1 MSEGVVSR
9 RGGEARPARELTTV
23 GVMVRRVLFALVG
36 GLALWL
42 SFPSMSLWF
51 FAPLGVAL
59 LAVATAGA
67 KAWQG
72 ALLGMLAGVAFF
84 WPLLTWIGIYLGPL
98 PVVALVTLQSLYV
111 ALAGWAMAVVQR
123 VDEPGHIPLLTP
135 VYVALAWTVPEWLRS
150 VTPFGGF
157 GWGRLAF
164 GQADAPWAPLVAYVG
179 ANGLSF
185 VVALMGALAA
195 YVVVRILAEPTPQA
209 PLSGRAV
216 ALPLGVVAV
225 LALAPAALPTTF
237 GEPEGTAQV
246 LAVQGNVPKPGLDFN
261 EERRAVTDNHARATV
276 EAAQRVASGE
286 LPQPDLV
293 LWPEN
298 SSDIDPIRNE
308 DAQQVITT
316 AVEAIAAPTLVGA
329 VLREPGEN
337 LSNAA
342 LLYEPGRGIVDRY
355 VKQRPVPFAE
365 YMPYR
370 TFFRAITPMV
380 DLLTRDFVP
389 GDRDV
394 VFTVPREGRPPIR
407 FASPICF
414 EVAID
419 DVMAAP
425 VTMGANLLVVPTNNA
440 TFGYTDESVQ
450 QLAISRIRA
459 MEFGRA
465 VVHVSTVGVSA
476 LVTPDGVAHQQTSLF
491 TQDILSGAVELR
503 STTTPAT
510 WLGPWPVVVAIPLLL
525 WVLYRRLRARP
536 RHDVSQRIGEPARTT

>member
-1 MSEGVVSR
+1 M
-9 RGGEARPARELTTV
+9 L
-23 GVMVRRVLFALVG
+23 RRVTFAIVG

-42 SFPSMSLWF
+42 SFPSMGLWF
-51 FAPLGVAL
+51 FAPVGVAL

-67 KAWQG
+67 AAWQG
-72 ALLGMLAGVAFF
+72 AVLGLLTGVAFF

-98 PVVALVTLQSLYV
+98 PVIALVALESLFT

-123 VDEPGHIPLLTP
+123 PVGRGVFGAWSPLF
-135 VYVALAWTVPEWLRS
+135 VALAWLVAEWLRS
-150 VTPFGGF
+150 IAPFGGF

-164 GQADAPWAPLVAYVG
+164 GQADAPYAPIVAYVG

-185 VVALMGALAA
+185 LVALVGALLAF
-195 YVVVRILAEPTPQA
+195 VVVRILAPPTALDQGATVPA
-209 PLSGRAV
+209 PSGREV
-216 ALPLGVVAV
+216 LTPLGVAAV
-225 LALAPAALPTTF
+225 LALAPALLPTTF
-237 GEPEGTAQV
+237 GAPEGQAQV
-246 LAVQGNVPKPGLDFN
+246 IAIQGNVPKPGLDFN

-276 EAAQRVASGE
+276 QAAQRVAAGE
-286 LPQPDLV
+286 LPVPDLV

-298 SSDIDPIRNE
+298 SSDIDPLRND
-308 DAQQVITT
+308 DAKRVITS
-316 AVEAIAAPTLVGA
+316 AVSAIGAPTLVGA

-342 LLYEPGRGIVDRY
+342 LLYQPGGEITERY

-370 TFFRAITPMV
+370 SFFRAITPMV
-380 DLLTRDFVP
+380 DLLSKDFVP

-394 VFTVPREGRPPIR
+394 VFTVPSASDTPIR

-414 EVAID
+414 EVSID

-425 VTMGANLLVVPTNNA
+425 VAMGANLLVVPTNNA

-465 VVHVSTVGVSA
+465 IVHISTVGVSA
-476 LVTPDGVAHQQTSLF
+476 LITPDGTAHQQTSLF
-491 TQDILSGAVELR
+491 TQEILAGELPLLHA
-503 STTTPAT
+503 TTPAT
-510 WLGPWPVVVAIPLLL
+510 HLGAWPMALAVPLLAWGL
-525 WVLYRRLRARP
+525 LRGLRRP
-536 RHDVSQRIGEPARTT
+536 RAPRQAVRRRALSTNTP